1 MNMDKIRDNK
11 LLNDLFKEIYSDAI
25 KEMINGSS
33 IVLKYL

>member
-1 MNMDKIRDNK
+1 MDKIRDNK

-25 KEMINGSS
+25 KEMINGPS